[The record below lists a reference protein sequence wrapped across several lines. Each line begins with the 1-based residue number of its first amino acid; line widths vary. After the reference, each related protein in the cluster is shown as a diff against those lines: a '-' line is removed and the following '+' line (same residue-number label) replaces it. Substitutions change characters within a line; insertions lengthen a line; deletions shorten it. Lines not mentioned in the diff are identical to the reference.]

1 MERILTVQDVMWL
14 PAAEVW
20 HERMDR
26 RDPFRKV
33 LGDLLRK
40 PGILHMAGSL
50 SNTWSTKLVQGLFGG
65 VAITLPTNEY
75 LGLWTTTPDDTFGG
89 ATAGEA
95 AYTSYARTQIGTA
108 NDQTT
113 AWNTSTGTT
122 TSTVTNKN
130 AITCPT
136 STGGTS
142 TIIGIQ
148 VLDSATIAA
157 GNGLCWATVSST
169 TINSGDTPKVNA
181 SALSIVQD

>member
-1 MERILTVQDVMWL
+1 MEQVLTIRDIMWL
-14 PAAEVW
+14 PSAEIW
-20 HERMDR
+20 HERMEK

-40 PGILHMAGSL
+40 PGILLMAGSL
-50 SNTWSTKLVQGLFGG
+50 SNYLSARVVQREFGG
-65 VAITLPTNEY
+65 VANTAATNEY
-75 LGLWTTTPDDTFGG
+75 LGLWTATIDDTSTG

-95 AYTSYARTQIGTA
+95 SYTSYARTQIGTG
-108 NDQTT
+108 NNQTD
-113 AWNTSTGTT
+113 AWNTASGTT

-142 TIIGIQ
+142 TITGIL
-148 VLDSATIAA
+148 VLDSATIGA
-157 GNGLCWATVSST
+157 GNSLCWATVSST